1 MEFNGVGGVNR
12 IRGLDLMKSLFGY
25 MCANSNVCVNV
36 NVFTYFV
43 DSKNTLVNEIL
54 SMVPD
59 YYRQG
64 SDLQIPNQL

>member
-1 MEFNGVGGVNR
+1 
-12 IRGLDLMKSLFGY
+12 MKSLFGY